1 LPQNPDQSQPGGRQS
16 PAPAR
21 DRPRLG
27 RAVATLIDWR
37 AVSGAFGVV
46 RMLGDAEQPRG
57 LTVDGRLRTGRL
69 AGLTMGGAIWVLSWP
84 IMVESALNSL
94 VGLTDTTLAAR
105 LPEGE
110 AATDAIGGASYMM
123 WFIGLIIMAMGVGA
137 TALISRSMGK
147 GRLAVANAALGQ
159 TLLLAVTI
167 GGATGAFIAL
177 IAPYLPAIIGLSP
190 EAAPMFTQ
198 YMRIIAAG
206 VPFMGILFAGIACAR
221 GAGDSV
227 RPLHA
232 MVLRNVVNIF
242 VSFALCGVDIG
253 YTTVTDDGP
262 VTTTLLRN
270 PFEFDLG
277 VLGIALGTV
286 IGDAVGAGVI
296 LWMAGRGVWGIRL
309 RRARILPH
317 WHTVRRLVRLGV
329 PNFLETLGMWFG
341 NFLILLIVGR
351 LALDAA
357 GGMVGS
363 HIVAIRIE
371 SFSFLPGFAM
381 GMAAAT
387 LAGQYLGAGSPGRAI
402 RAVLIC
408 ALIGGGFMGF
418 IGLLFVL
425 FPRAITGTLTQVP
438 SHLEQVPILLIICGV
453 VQVPFGLGL
462 VFRSALRGAGDVRV
476 VMLLTWITTY
486 LIRLPLAWVLSGV
499 VIPLPGGGEIANP
512 LGLEPSLSRLWI
524 AMCAELFIRGIIF
537 TVRFGQGTWIAAK
550 V

>member
-1 LPQNPDQSQPGGRQS
+1 MP
-16 PAPAR
+16 
-21 DRPRLG
+21 

-37 AVSGAFGVV
+37 AISGVMGCA
-46 RMLGDAEQPRG
+46 RILGQAEQATG
-57 LTVDGRLRTGRL
+57 LTADGRLRTGRL

-84 IMVESALNSL
+84 ILVESALNSL

-137 TALISRSMGK
+137 TALISRSIGK
-147 GRLAVANAALGQ
+147 GRVAVANAALGQ
-159 TLLLAVTI
+159 TLVLAVTV

-177 IAPYLPAIIGLSP
+177 IAPYLPAVIGLSP
-190 EAAPMFTQ
+190 EAAPLFTE
-198 YMRIIAAG
+198 YMRIIAGG

-232 MVLRNVVNIF
+232 MIVRNIVNIG
-242 VSFALCGVDIG
+242 VSFALCGVDLG
-253 YTTVTDDGP
+253 YTTMTDDGP
-262 VTTTLLRN
+262 VTTVFLRN
-270 PFEFDLG
+270 PFEFNLG
-277 VLGIALGTV
+277 VFGIALGTV

-309 RRARILPH
+309 RRARIAPH
-317 WHTVRRLVRLGV
+317 WHTIRRLVRLGV

-351 LALDAA
+351 LAVGAA
-357 GGMVGS
+357 GGLVGS

-387 LAGQYLGAGSPGRAI
+387 LAGQYLGAGSPARAI

-408 ALIGGGFMGF
+408 AGIGGGFMGF
-418 IGLLFVL
+418 IGLIFIL
-425 FPRAITGTLTQVP
+425 FPYPLTAALTEVP
-438 SHLEQVPILLIICGV
+438 AHLEQAPKLLFICGL
-453 VQVPFGLGL
+453 VQLPFGLGL

-476 VMLLTWITTY
+476 VMILTWTTTY
-486 LIRLPLAWVLSGV
+486 LIRLPLSWLLSGV
-499 VIPLPGGGEIANP
+499 VIPLPGGGEIPNP

-524 AMCAELFIRGIIF
+524 AMCAELAIRGAIF
-537 TVRFGQGTWIAAK
+537 SLRFAQGTWTRAQ